1 MNRRRG
7 IGSLE
12 ILLLA
17 IFVVMM
23 GSTLVMVW
31 QFSRISVPSA
41 QPGKD
46 LVTTYEHVVNLM
58 ANDARRATAMI
69 AGREILRLESDA
81 GDIEWSFSG
90 GNLRRAAGSA
100 APETVVSG
108 IREGGFTTAS
118 PTPDLFSI
126 WVVPAD
132 VAAMPLFTSFALRGN
147 GL

>member
-1 MNRRRG
+1 MNMRRG

-31 QFSRISVPSA
+31 QFSRISVPNA
-41 QPGKD
+41 QQEKD
-46 LVTTYEHVVNLM
+46 LITTYEHTVNLM
-58 ANDARRATAMI
+58 ANDARKARSMI

-81 GDIEWSFSG
+81 GSIEWSFSG

-100 APETVVSG
+100 APETIVSN
-108 IREGGFTTAS
+108 IREGGFTTTS
-118 PTPDLFSI
+118 PTPGLFSI
-126 WVVPAD
+126 WLVPVD
-132 VAAMPLFTSFALRGN
+132 VSAMPLFTSFALRGN